1 MKGVVFALKSLVLM
15 FFASFFAWAVTYV
28 GLKYVVGLD
37 IVLEWQG
44 ILVTSLVMGWSISWV
59 PFAVL
64 MWFEEKE

>member
-15 FFASFFAWAVTYV
+15 FFASLFAWAVTYV

-37 IVLEWQG
+37 IVWEWQG
-44 ILVTSLVMGWSISWV
+44 ILVMSLVMGWSISWV

>member
-15 FFASFFAWAVTYV
+15 FFASLFALAVTYV

-37 IVLEWQG
+37 IVWEWQG
-44 ILVTSLVMGWSISWV
+44 ILVMSLVMGWSISWV

>member
-15 FFASFFAWAVTYV
+15 FFASLFAWAVTYI
-28 GLKYVVGLD
+28 GLKYLVGLD
-37 IVLEWQG
+37 IVWEWQG
-44 ILVTSLVMGWSISWV
+44 ILVMSLVMGWSISWV